1 MSARADYRRKLRNH
15 LARILFSLQSFRSA
29 SFFTPA
35 VKIPVPV
42 FLDQAHPGER
52 ARDLVVLLPGKGS
65 RGKDFRK
72 KGFMASARAAGLEA
86 DLEAVDL
93 HFGYYL
99 KGIFLERLWK
109 DVIEPAR
116 EQGYQE
122 IHLVGI
128 SMGAAGALGLAR
140 SHPESVAGVV
150 LIAPFLGPADLV
162 ETIQA
167 EGGLEAWS
175 PATPA
180 GAGEFEA
187 FFTANWEMMKSLA
200 SESATG
206 PSLTLAFGEAD
217 RFARSQRLLASA
229 LPPGRVF
236 TAPGGHRWGT
246 WKALWSRLLQGDV
259 FTGHQESPARVGATP
274 LGNP

>member
-1 MSARADYRRKLRNH
+1 MSARADSRRKLRNH
-15 LARILFSLQSFRSA
+15 WARILLSLQSFLSA

-42 FLDQAHPGER
+42 FLDQARSGQR

-65 RGKDFRK
+65 RGEDFRR
-72 KGFMASARAAGLEA
+72 KGFIASARAAGLEA

-99 KGIFLERLWK
+99 EGVFLERLWK

-140 SHPESVAGVV
+140 SHPEAVTGVV
-150 LIAPFLGPADLV
+150 LIAPFLGPEALV
-162 ETIQA
+162 ETIQS

-175 PATPA
+175 PPGPDRA
-180 GAGEFEA
+180 GRFEA
-187 FFTANWEMMKSLA
+187 FFTAIWELMKSLV
-200 SESATG
+200 SEPTSG
-206 PSLTLAFGEAD
+206 PSLTLAFGEDD
-217 RFARSQRLLASA
+217 RFAHAQRLVADA

-236 TAPGGHRWGT
+236 TAPGGHRWRT
-246 WKALWSRLLQGDV
+246 WKALWSRLLQADV
-259 FTGHQESPARVGATP
+259 FTRRPESPEKAGAAP